1 MKAEPLGPGFEAH
14 DVYELSFTRT
24 GFRAIITGFKAGT
37 KDSAFF
43 EVFLPEVR
51 GFRCLDEGDLIAY
64 WESNQFRTGHCLYK
78 VSEGGWLQ
86 NEVNGVLSVSS
97 SVGTYYEFMVPT
109 NDYCLCILASHEPN
123 VRIYDDPYPL
133 AK

>member
-14 DVYELSFTRT
+14 DVYEALIYTL
-24 GFRAIITGFKAGT
+24 GFPGDHHGIQGGT

-97 SVGTYYEFMVPT
+97 SVGMYEFMVPT